1 MTTDENIIVAIE
13 LGSSKVT
20 GIAGRKQPDGG
31 IQILALAQ
39 EPSSTFIRKGLVYN
53 IDKTRQCLINIREKL
68 SKALN
73 KPIRQVYVGLGGQGV
88 ATTRNTVLRQLD
100 AQTGITPEIVDS
112 LLDNNLNTHLGER
125 EVLDVIPQEYKVGT
139 QLQVDPIGVL
149 TDSIEGRF
157 LNITASPSL
166 RENID
171 KCFMQAG
178 IEIADRP
185 IAALALA
192 DCMLSEAERRSGCV
206 FVDMGAD
213 TTTVSIY
220 KSNILRQLSVI
231 PLGGSNVTKDIMSQ
245 QMEQDEAEKL
255 KRKYGTAYA
264 ELDEDAETGS
274 ITLDDGRSIEEV
286 VFLELVEARLEEIIV
301 NVANQ
306 IKLSGYTKE
315 QLLAGI
321 IITGGVAATKNLERA
336 FREHT
341 GFDKFR
347 FAKNVSMTVR
357 LPQGQES
364 ANKCGNLSTA
374 IALLD
379 KGEENCCGEIVED
392 KPVTTLFDN
401 DEHGTTRNEETER
414 TRKAAEEAA
423 AAKAREEEEQR
434 EAEERERQAEEKRR
448 QKEEKRARLKAK
460 FRRVWQRLGSI
471 VTEEDELPNDKDV
484 TKKH

>member
-1 MTTDENIIVAIE
+1 MTTDDNIIVAIE

-20 GIAGRKQPDGG
+20 GIAGCKQPDGG

-39 EPSSTFIRKGLVYN
+39 EPSATFIRKGLVYN
-53 IDKTRQCLINIREKL
+53 LDKTRQCLANIREKL

-73 KPIRQVYVGLGGQGV
+73 KPIRQVYVGIAGQGI
-88 ATTRNTVLRQLD
+88 TTARNTVLRQLES
-100 AQTGITPEIVDS
+100 QTSITHEIVDS
-112 LLDNNLNTHLGER
+112 LLDNNLNTHPGER

-171 KCFMQAG
+171 KCFAQAG

-185 IAALALA
+185 ISALALA
-192 DCMLSEAERRSGCV
+192 ACMLSETERRSGCV
-206 FVDMGAD
+206 LVDMGAD

-231 PLGGSNVTKDIMSQ
+231 PLGGNNVTKDIMSLQ
-245 QMEQDEAEKL
+245 VEQEEAEQL
-255 KRKYGTAYA
+255 KRTYGTAYA
-264 ELDEDAETGS
+264 EVDEDKATGTIS
-274 ITLDDGRSIEEV
+274 LSENRSVDEITFYEI
-286 VFLELVEARLEEIIV
+286 VEARLEEIIV

-306 IKLSGYTKE
+306 IKMSGYTKE

-347 FAKNVSMTVR
+347 FAKSVSMTVR
-357 LPQGQES
+357 LPQGFE
-364 ANKCGNLSTA
+364 NVGKYGNLNTA

-379 KGEENCCGEIVED
+379 KGEENCCGEIAES
-392 KPVTTLFDN
+392 KPATTLFSN
-401 DEHGTTRNEETER
+401 DEHAGNHNSEAER
-414 TRKAAEEAA
+414 ARKAAEEAE
-423 AAKAREEEEQR
+423 AKAREEQER
-434 EAEERERQAEEKRR
+434 LEAEEREREAEEKKRR
-448 QKEEKRARLKAK
+448 KEEKRARVKAK
-460 FRRVWQRLGSI
+460 FGRFWQRLSS
-471 VTEEDELPNDKDV
+471 VVSEEDEFPDEKETDK
-484 TKKH
+484 KK